1 MRAHITK
8 KKVVLIVCTVL
19 IILAA
24 AAAAGYFGYGAT
36 LLNPNSDE
44 SIKSIVSKKRYGTKD
59 GLGDQEIEIICK
71 EQYGDYFAV
80 LFQTLP
86 QGNAEKGGTYF
97 SVYKKHNYYKNRYI
111 FESSTRDANGYEGPL
126 YCQIPA
132 TNSAHM
138 LCFFADTSGNAPICS
153 VIEMDPENAEYPY
166 YRKVEELEVPQNEPY
181 IFVKEYDLAKSGN
194 SIVCLE
200 GSVEDIPGMRNS

>member
-1 MRAHITK
+1 MKAHITK
-8 KKVVLIVCTVL
+8 KKVVLIVCIVL

-71 EQYGDYFAV
+71 KQYGDYFAV

-86 QGNAEKGGTYF
+86 QGGDEDVTTYF
-97 SVYKKHNYYKNRYI
+97 TVYKKHKYYNNRYI
-111 FESSTRDANGYEGPL
+111 LESSAREDNGYAGIL
-126 YCQIPA
+126 YCQIPDPQTSLA
-132 TNSAHM
+132 RIT
-138 LCFFADTSGNAPICS
+138 CFFADAAKRVPNYS

-166 YRKVEELEVPQNEPY
+166 YRKLEELEVPQNEPY
-181 IFVKEYDLAKSGN
+181 ILVMALSILVLASP
-194 SIVCLE
+194 IT
-200 GSVEDIPGMRNS
+200 